1 MVDPINTKG
10 FVSKKTAM
18 DIALAY
24 REVETAEELLA
35 EISDKM
41 DRRDPPDIRDA
52 FGRRQDGLQLGVPM
66 GQGGHQLFNVPWSLA
81 RPIIETHIANQK
93 AKIAVLTELARTEI
107 SLEIS
112 ADG

>member
-1 MVDPINTKG
+1 MVDPITTKG
-10 FVSKKTAM
+10 FVSKNTAM

-24 REVETAEELLA
+24 REVETAEKLLA
-35 EISDKM
+35 DISEKM
-41 DRRDPPDIRDA
+41 DRSAAPDIRDA
-52 FGRRQDGLQLGVPM
+52 FGRLQGGLTLGVPM

-81 RPIIETHIANQK
+81 RPIIETHIANQR

-107 SLEIS
+107 SLEVS